1 MSTDSKTI
9 IELDNKKARDYLMQP
24 SSYCSVN
31 LPGYFDFTKILKFV
45 RNKIGRKDIHTCLA
59 VTKVMPSNYEGV
71 NHQLLMNKDGHY
83 AYRRLQLANPYI
95 YYLLVRTITETNN
108 WNAVKQHFANKS
120 RPNISVASL
129 PKVKNPKQNN
139 QAGVDIPAWWE
150 NYEQES
156 IALALKYQYVFV
168 TDITDCYGSIYTH
181 TIPWSLYGKKYAK
194 EHRSEKNLGNTIDHY
209 MGAMNYDQTNGI
221 PQGSVLFDLI
231 AEMVLAYADECLY
244 EKLAAKGYDEN
255 DYYVLRYRDDYRIFS
270 NSKEKLEGIVKV
282 LQEVLIDLNFRM
294 NASKTHLSEEIVLNS
309 IKGDKLAYLSEAPI
323 YKGKQSLFS
332 TVQKELFYVLQLS
345 KRYPNSG
352 MVARLLSKLLNRLGK
367 TKLKDENMRVLI
379 SITVEIMM
387 TSPRVFNVGT
397 ALISFFLNRIEDGKE
412 GVIKDVYHKLHR
424 MSNTGESEIWL
435 QRITCHLDDVE
446 IAFEEPLT
454 ELVKGNEVQLW
465 NNVWLKPE
473 LLVGFPILSICDTSI
488 RDAQTPVIAPKEV
501 SIFDY

>member
-1 MSTDSKTI
+1 MVMDSQNI
-9 IELDNKKARDYLMQP
+9 IDLDNKKAREYLMLP
-24 SSYCSVN
+24 SSYCTVN

-45 RNKIGRKDIHTCLA
+45 RKVVGRKDINTCLA
-59 VTKVMPSNYEGV
+59 ASKMMPSKYEGV

-83 AYRRLQLANPYI
+83 AYRRIQIANPYI
-95 YYLLVRTITETNN
+95 YYLLVRTITEAGN
-108 WNAVKQHFANKS
+108 WNTIKQHFIDKR

-129 PKVKNPKQNN
+129 PKVKKPKQKA
-139 QAGVDIPAWWE
+139 QVGVDIPAWWE

-181 TIPWSLYGKKYAK
+181 TIPWSLYGKAYSK

-231 AEMVLAYADECLY
+231 AEMVLAYADSCLY
-244 EKLAAKGYDEN
+244 DKLKAKGYEDK
-255 DYYVLRYRDDYRIFS
+255 DYYVLRYRDDYRIFA
-270 NSKEKLEGIVKV
+270 NSKEKLEGGVKV
-282 LQEVLIDLNFRM
+282 LQDVLIDLNFRM
-294 NASKTHLSEEIVLNS
+294 NASKTHLSEETVLSS
-309 IKGDKLAYLSEAPI
+309 IKGDKLAYLSETPI

-332 TVQKELFYVLQLS
+332 TVQKELLYVLQFAQ
-345 KRYPNSG
+345 KHPNSG

-397 ALISFFLNRIEDGKE
+397 ALISFFLNKIDDGKAS
-412 GVIKDVYHKLHR
+412 VVKDVYHKLHR

-435 QRITCHLDDVE
+435 QRITCHLNDVE
-446 IAFEEPLT
+446 IAYEEPLT

-473 LLVGFPILSICDTSI
+473 LLVDFPILSICDTAI

>member
-1 MSTDSKTI
+1 MSMDLKTI

-108 WNAVKQHFANKS
+108 WNTVKQHFANSS
-120 RPNISVASL
+120 RPNIKVASL
-129 PKVKNPKQNN
+129 PKVKKLKQKA

-181 TIPWSLYGKKYAK
+181 TIPWSLYGKIYAK
-194 EHRSEKNLGNTIDHY
+194 EHRFDKNLGNTIDHY

-221 PQGSVLFDLI
+221 PQGSILFDLI
-231 AEMVLAYADECLY
+231 AEMVLAYADSGLY
-244 EKLAAKGYDEN
+244 DRLNAKGYNDK
-255 DYYVLRYRDDYRIFS
+255 DYYVLRYRDDYRIFA
-270 NSKEKLEGIVKV
+270 NSKEKLEKIVKV

-323 YKGKQSLFS
+323 YKGKKSLFS

-345 KRYPNSG
+345 NRYPNSG

-367 TKLKDENMRVLI
+367 TELKDENMKVLI

-412 GVIKDVYHKLHR
+412 EVIKDVYHKLHR

-435 QRITCHLDDVE
+435 QRITCHLNDVE

-473 LLVGFPILSICDTSI
+473 LLEGFPILSICDTSI
-488 RDAQTPVIAPKEV
+488 RDAQTSVIAPKEV